1 MRGARSRASAPAAAV
16 AALQDIFILE
26 FGDQAKVVAISA
38 ALGANADVEYAH
50 PNYIAHAMMVPNDP
64 YWATTGSWNQAEDDL
79 WGLKLINLAAAWD
92 ISQGA
97 AVTVAVV
104 DSGVDVTHPDLAA
117 NIWVNL
123 GHGAFPAEIPDNGI
137 DDDLNGYIDDVNGFD
152 FTRSVDG
159 NGDGD
164 YNDLEDIA
172 EGNPLDENGH
182 GTHVA
187 GTIAAVGNNLEGIIG
202 VAPQAEIM
210 GVRGLDFA
218 GFGTFENLA
227 AGIVY
232 AALNGADVINN
243 SWGCSGCPS
252 IGIVEDAVRLAHSLD
267 VVVVFAAGN
276 ENDNAATRS
285 PQNMSETIV
294 VSAPYR
300 GLFPSPPLFD
310 RMPTYR
316 TQGKRSL
323 NFLSASPSGY
333 GSPEVAVRQMN
344 LVPGAAVPSSALTTS
359 ARLSPSATANPSPS
373 EMDCQCSTRGM
384 LLLCMVTLARIS
396 PIGSPIALRLW
407 ISRTSQSGVYCV
419 PVGGG
424 GPSKSST
431 RTIVPDTPTVNP

>member
-323 NFLSASPSGY
+323 NFLSASQSRR
-333 GSPEVAVRQMN
+333 SV
-344 LVPGAAVPSSALTTS
+344 VPGEHTDQ
-359 ARLSPSATANPSPS
+359 AR
-373 EMDCQCSTRGM
+373 
-384 LLLCMVTLARIS
+384 
-396 PIGSPIALRLW
+396 
-407 ISRTSQSGVYCV
+407 
-419 PVGGG
+419 
-424 GPSKSST
+424 
-431 RTIVPDTPTVNP
+431 